1 MLQLRQSDQSVLNT
15 KSNEN
20 GRAESQHRKK
30 IICAIGGVVAIVVVA
45 VLVAVIVVVTRP
57 KTSPSV
63 APVAVSSK
71 PTPAV
76 TPSSPPTSA
85 PANPCDDFPC
95 SSNLTVMELV
105 DAASNHKLLAAY
117 LNRPF
122 NSDLRDMLSSGFN
135 VTLFAPTDQSFK
147 DLSPPF
153 SFYFQGN
160 FVWEYQLHDLL
171 ATQILLQ
178 AENTTQ
184 IFQSFSFETA
194 ASNDLTVDPVNMTI
208 GVANQVNI
216 TFPNIQASNGYIQV
230 PDRVIIA
237 DNTSLHDFVVSLD
250 YAVSNKFTQ
259 FSKLVQSSGL
269 AGILQQFLVDG
280 LTLFI
285 PNDSAFDLLDE
296 NVTKALFQSPDE
308 PFIKELILYHIKN
321 INLPEKQ
328 LLEVD
333 EYASWMYNNVTAWLT
348 NTKEPRDLTF
358 INTAEVGIFLYGS
371 NGYVYM

>member
-1 MLQLRQSDQSVLNT
+1 
-15 KSNEN
+15 
-20 GRAESQHRKK
+20 
-30 IICAIGGVVAIVVVA
+30 
-45 VLVAVIVVVTRP
+45 
-57 KTSPSV
+57 
-63 APVAVSSK
+63 
-71 PTPAV
+71 
-76 TPSSPPTSA
+76 
-85 PANPCDDFPC
+85 
-95 SSNLTVMELV
+95 
-105 DAASNHKLLAAY
+105 
-117 LNRPF
+117 
-122 NSDLRDMLSSGFN
+122 
-135 VTLFAPTDQSFK
+135 
-147 DLSPPF
+147 
-153 SFYFQGN
+153 
-160 FVWEYQLHDLL
+160 
-171 ATQILLQ
+171 
-178 AENTTQ
+178 
-184 IFQSFSFETA
+184 
-194 ASNDLTVDPVNMTI
+194 
-208 GVANQVNI
+208 
-216 TFPNIQASNGYIQV
+216 
-230 PDRVIIA
+230 
-237 DNTSLHDFVVSLD
+237 VVSLD